1 METAERTSRPM
12 PRKPKTVADAAPL
25 FEERDSGSTGGPPN
39 AQGIAYQLNVAVY
52 ETCQLIPEALASPL
66 KNPFITM
73 ESRAIHDEGI
83 TRWDLSVTTPTRH
96 VEVKRNPTRKDVIE
110 WLDRASRARG
120 DHANFV
126 LIYAGTSAKIIRSTE
141 TLIRIA
147 KEASGDSDRFRSL
160 CRFDRVDDLEAIA
173 SHLGAAAAELLHRM
187 DIRHLPES
195 VVTNHVH
202 FMARFLAPLTPERVV
217 QELRDKLFEGLQHR
231 TRYSVHELIAY
242 LRAKGLSLEIPQN
255 VVLAELSATL
265 RGAIAVLGHCTI
277 GLPSEALAAVL
288 DCSVSEVPNAMA
300 PLIQSGHVIED
311 AGRWRLL
318 IQTGK
323 VPLEEERACVDKGL
337 SALLRYIDRYNTIA
351 EGRMLVPDVISLT
364 RACYHLDPRAI
375 IRVFPLI
382 EKLLKR
388 IGNKH
393 LVLDLADLTIAASHV
408 PPIDEPAARA
418 RAKALICGR
427 SWAFQRLDDLD
438 RARVEADESLR
449 LGEEIGWQQNTAFC
463 LKCTGRLVR
472 LQAEKLPRGNLNR
485 NELLEESVRLLERAI
500 ESFVTIPDFGSSH
513 PEVGDCY
520 SLIARTYLVAGK
532 YEDAQEAVRKAFALI
547 PADGRKDHLDL
558 LILSGDL
565 EAAQG
570 RREAADRYYSQAI
583 ELPEAA
589 DVQISEMFARAYFQR
604 AKARARLR
612 RTEAAVGDFEKAS
625 RIWTDTEE
633 HERAAE
639 AEWEA
644 RVLKNQIEAIM
655 KEVFETTPSYLVRIT
670 AHNNYLSQSPSLN
683 VIARRQALPR
693 PQIEQ
698 LLKDA
703 RRNVAIEYPR
713 A

>member
-1 METAERTSRPM
+1 MERRSGLHKSM
-12 PRKPKTVADAAPL
+12 PRKPKAVADAAPL
-25 FEERDSGSTGGPPN
+25 FDERDSGSTGGPPN
-39 AQGIAYQLNVAVY
+39 VQGISYQLDFAIY
-52 ETCQLIPEALASPL
+52 ETCQLIPETLASPL
-66 KNPFITM
+66 KNPFIIM
-73 ESRAIHDEGI
+73 ESRAVHDEGI
-83 TRWDLSVTTPTRH
+83 TRRDLSVTTPSRH
-96 VEVKRNPTRKDVIE
+96 VEVKRNPTRKDVLD
-110 WLDRASRARG
+110 WLDRAKRASA

-126 LIYAGTSAKIIRSTE
+126 LIFARTSARIIRSTE
-141 TLIRIA
+141 ALIRIA
-147 KEASGDSDRFRSL
+147 KEASGDSDRFRGL
-160 CRFDRVDDLEAIA
+160 CRFERVDDLEAIS
-173 SHLGAAAAELLHRM
+173 SHLGDDAPELLHRM

-195 VVTNHVH
+195 VVTNQVH
-202 FMARFLAPLTPERVV
+202 FMAQFLAPSTPERVV
-217 QELRDKLFEGLQHR
+217 QELRDKFFEGLQHR
-231 TRYSVHELIAY
+231 TRYSVHELIDY

-255 VVLAELSATL
+255 IVLAELPAAL

-277 GLPSEALAAVL
+277 GFPSEALAAVL
-288 DCSVSEVPNAMA
+288 DCGVSEVQTTMA
-300 PLIQSGHVIED
+300 PLIQSGRAIED
-311 AGRWRLL
+311 SGRWRLL

-323 VPLEEERACVDKGL
+323 VPPAEERTSIDKGL
-337 SALLRYIDRYNTIA
+337 SALLRYIGRYHNVA
-351 EGRMLVPDVISLT
+351 EGRMLVPDAISLT
-364 RACYHLDPRAI
+364 RACYHVDPRAI

-393 LVLDLADLTIAASHV
+393 LVLDLADLTIAASYV
-408 PPIDEPAARA
+408 PPIDELAARA
-418 RAKALICGR
+418 RTKALICGR
-427 SWAFQRLDDLD
+427 SWAFQRLDDLE

-449 LGEEIGWQQNTAFC
+449 LGEEIGWKQNTAFC
-463 LKCTGRLVR
+463 LKCKGRLVR
-472 LQAEKLPRGNLNR
+472 LQAEKLSKGNSSR
-485 NELLEESVRLLERAI
+485 NERLEESVRLLESAI
-500 ESFVTIPDFGSSH
+500 ESFVTVPDFGATH

-520 SLIARTYLVAGK
+520 SLIARTYLVGGK
-532 YEDAQEAVRKAFALI
+532 YEAAQDAIRKAFELI

-570 RREAADRYYSQAI
+570 RRETAEQYYSQVI

-604 AKARARLR
+604 AKARVRLR
-612 RTEAAVGDFEKAS
+612 RTEAAIRDFERAS
-625 RIWTDTEE
+625 LIWTRTEE

-644 RVLKNQIEAIM
+644 RVQKNQIETVM
-655 KEVFETTPSYLVRIT
+655 KGVFETTPSYLVRIT
-670 AHNNYLSQSPSLN
+670 AHNNYLAQTPSPN